1 MPSMPHR
8 FPRQAH
14 LRRAAFA
21 FGGWVMLLFLILIGV
36 CIVNSYLTWSRL
48 PPPGRGAYQ
57 AGFRLGIWFVPVIVP
72 LVALGLGWLVGK
84 LVALMFGNSDDAGN
98 IGASVILLSLIALFG
113 YGIYS
118 SATAPAPA
126 TNTASSGTY
135 STSPNGPAPSDASE
149 SAARLADQ
157 QKAQLK
163 AMQDRNQQNLDAM
176 REASRK
182 QLEALRNGTPGATQ
196 PPTPAAPPPSTS
208 PAAQSPNTTP
218 STPSAPSLNPNIRP
232 VIDAFE
238 KDLDAKIDALIAL
251 SSKTVPTL
259 QRTPPHD
266 AGRIKSRLAEA
277 EALRA
282 AADAVKRLMDEAT
295 NSLTSKLEGAGIPAS
310 EAHTAA
316 FRWSG
321 FDYKSATRGFAASS
335 LIRIADKTREE
346 CEYLTDNLGKWTLD
360 SHGDVKCDDF
370 QTKSKINSL
379 RFFVKAE
386 ADRRTAIEDQ
396 LRGR

>member
-1 MPSMPHR
+1 MPHA
-8 FPRQAH
+8 FPRQSH
-14 LRRAAFA
+14 FSRAAFA
-21 FGGWVMLLFLILIGV
+21 FGGWVMLLFLVLIGV

-98 IGASVILLSLIALFG
+98 IGASVILLSLITLFG
-113 YGIYS
+113 YGIYT
-118 SATAPAPA
+118 SATAPAPG
-126 TNTASSGTY
+126 TNTPSSGT
-135 STSPNGPAPSDASE
+135 STTPSDPLAIDH
-149 SAARLADQ
+149 ADATARLAEQ
-157 QKAQLK
+157 QKEQLK
-163 AMQDRNQQNLDAM
+163 ASQERAQQNLEAM

-182 QLEALRNGTPGATQ
+182 QLEALRTGTPAAIQ
-196 PPTPAAPPPSTS
+196 PPTPPAPQPSTS
-208 PAAQSPNTTP
+208 PTAQSPTTTP
-218 STPSAPSLNPNIRP
+218 TAPTLNPNIRP

-238 KDLDAKIDALIAL
+238 KDLDARIDALITL

-277 EALRA
+277 EALRSS
-282 AADAVKRLMDEAT
+282 ADTVKRLLDEAT

-321 FDYKSATRGFAASS
+321 FDYKTATRGFAASS

-360 SHGDVKCDDF
+360 SRGEVKCDDF
-370 QTKSKINSL
+370 QTRAKINSL
-379 RFFVKAE
+379 RFFVKAD
-386 ADRRTAIEDQ
+386 ADRRTSIEDQ

>member
-1 MPSMPHR
+1 MPSLPHASR
-8 FPRQAH
+8 RQSH
-14 LRRAAFA
+14 PSRAAFA
-21 FGGWVMLLFLILIGV
+21 FGGWVMLLFLVLIGV

-72 LVALGLGWLVGK
+72 LVALGIGWLVGK

-113 YGIYS
+113 YGIYTS
-118 SATAPAPA
+118 STAPLPPP
-126 TNTASSGTY
+126 NTASSSI
-135 STSPNGPAPSDASE
+135 STTPPDPPALTNASDA
-149 SAARLADQ
+149 ATRLAEE
-157 QKAQLK
+157 QKAQLRS
-163 AMQDRNQQNLDAM
+163 MQDRNQQNLDAM

-182 QLEALRNGTPGATQ
+182 QIGALRNS
-196 PPTPAAPPPSTS
+196 TPALIQPSTLPAPNTS
-208 PAAQSPNTTP
+208 PAAKSPNATP
-218 STPSAPSLNPNIRP
+218 STPAAASLNPNIQP
-232 VIDAFE
+232 VIDTFE
-238 KDLDAKIDALIAL
+238 KDLDAKIDTLITL

-266 AGRIKSRLAEA
+266 AGRIKSRLDEA
-277 EALRA
+277 ESLRT
-282 AADAVKRLMDEAT
+282 AADAVKRSLDQAT
-295 NSLTSKLEGAGIPAS
+295 ESLTSKLEGAGIPAS

-321 FDYKSATRGFAASS
+321 FDYKAATRGFAASS

-386 ADRRTAIEDQ
+386 ADRRTSIEDQ

>member
-1 MPSMPHR
+1 MPNA
-8 FPRQAH
+8 FARQTH
-14 LRRAAFA
+14 FRRAAFA

-72 LVALGLGWLVGK
+72 LVALGIGWLVGK
-84 LVALMFGNSDDAGN
+84 LVSLMFGNSDDAGN
-98 IGASVILLSLIALFG
+98 IGASVVLLSLIALFG
-113 YGIYS
+113 YGIYT

-126 TNTASSGTY
+126 TNTAGSGTY
-135 STSPNGPAPSDASE
+135 STSPSAPASSDASE
-149 SAARLADQ
+149 SAARLAEQ
-157 QKAQLK
+157 QKTQLK
-163 AMQDRNQQNLDAM
+163 AMQERNQQNMDAM

-182 QLEALRNGTPGATQ
+182 QLEALRNGAPGAPQ
-196 PPTPAAPPPSTS
+196 PPTPPASPSATSPTTPPP
-208 PAAQSPNTTP
+208 NRTP
-218 STPSAPSLNPNIRP
+218 STPSSPSLNPSIRP

-238 KDLDAKIDALIAL
+238 KDLDAKIDALITL

-266 AGRIKSRLAEA
+266 VGRIKSRLAEA
-277 EALRA
+277 EAMRS
-282 AADAVKRLMDEAT
+282 AADAVKRSLDEAT
-295 NSLTSKLEGAGIPAS
+295 ESLTSKLEGAGIPAS

-321 FDYKSATRGFAASS
+321 FDYKTATRGFAASS

-360 SHGDVKCDDF
+360 SRGEVKCDDF
-370 QTKSKINSL
+370 QTRSKINAL

-386 ADRRTAIEDQ
+386 ADRRTSIEDQ